1 LVDASFWVA
10 NVSVAC
16 LKSYLVGQG
25 WAIHVLVFES
35 DMLCDHFFE
44 MLVVV
49 ETLVRRNFCA
59 QLKHLLTD
67 WLRLEYL
74 FILLFSIFFG
84 VRGYMDARRIHCLG
98 FCGLYSLG
106 TMGWRSRPLWQRLV
120 AFFLVDLSSNNFAE
134 FSV

>member
-1 LVDASFWVA
+1 
-10 NVSVAC
+10 
-16 LKSYLVGQG
+16 
-25 WAIHVLVFES
+25 
-35 DMLCDHFFE
+35 MLCDHFFE

-49 ETLVRRNFCA
+49 ETLVLRDFCA

-67 WLRLEYL
+67 WFRLEYL
-74 FILLFSIFFG
+74 FILLFSIIFG

-98 FCGLYSLG
+98 FCGLYSPGTLG
-106 TMGWRSRPLWQRLV
+106 RSLGPLWQRLV